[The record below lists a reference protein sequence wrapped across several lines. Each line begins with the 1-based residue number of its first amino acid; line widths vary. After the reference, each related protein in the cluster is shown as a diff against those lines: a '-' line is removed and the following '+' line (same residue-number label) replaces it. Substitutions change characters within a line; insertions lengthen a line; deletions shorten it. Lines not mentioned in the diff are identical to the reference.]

1 MGAMAVMDIILDFLY
16 VLIQRRLSSARK
28 LLQTGLA
35 VAGISLGVGSLVGS
49 ISFNGFSITADS
61 NSSPIFPI
69 LINALFFLGLLFLMA
84 GFLLELYERFLGE
97 ASQAH
102 RGKSVDLRSLP
113 KASAPNLSKSFPLT
127 IESSGVH
134 EDLYLYQYNDENLSD
149 WLLRST
155 TALSRFSKESL
166 ARLNEFENEHPLSI
180 GAIAHVPHCFALGF
194 LIANRRQVNYYCW
207 NRDQK
212 KENKSRWIDCRDKR
226 TRGQSIK
233 KNINVIQADSIN
245 TPLDVR
251 KLGLSIEL
259 SIPSNPENF
268 LNLVGLDAVCQIGLP
283 NQYIGNLFSEKEQVK
298 IISEI
303 RWLLNNELLKN
314 FCNLEE
320 LHLTITAQASFI
332 MRFGADLNQNHMPRI
347 IKVHHFD
354 RSIYPWCFILSPNS
368 DNLEFASVA
377 KL

>member
-1 MGAMAVMDIILDFLY
+1 MFDIILDFLY
-16 VLIQRRLSSARK
+16 VLAQRRLSSARK
-28 LLQTGLA
+28 LLQVGLA
-35 VAGISLGVGSLVGS
+35 VAGISFGIGSLVGS
-49 ISFNGFSITADS
+49 LSFNGYSFTADS
-61 NSSPIFPI
+61 NSSPISPI
-69 LINALFFLGLLFLMA
+69 FINIFFFLGLLFLII
-84 GFLLELYERFLGE
+84 GLLLELYERFLGE

-113 KASAPNLSKSFPLT
+113 KANAPNLSKSFPLT

-134 EDLYLYQYNDENLSD
+134 EDLYLYQYNNENLSD

-155 TALSRFSKESL
+155 TALSRFSNESL
-166 ARLNEFENEHPLSI
+166 VRLNEFEREHPLSV

-212 KENKSRWIDCRDKR
+212 KEDKNRWIDCRDKR

-233 KNINVIQADSIN
+233 NNITVIQANYIK
-245 TPLDVR
+245 TPLEVT
-251 KLGLSIEL
+251 KLGLSIEV

-268 LNLVGLDAVCQIGLP
+268 LNKVGLDAVCQIGLP
-283 NQYIGNLFSEKEQVK
+283 NQYIGNLFSEREQVK

-303 RWLLNNELLKN
+303 RWLLNNKLLKD
-314 FCNLEE
+314 FCNIEE
-320 LHLTITAQASFI
+320 LHITISAQASFI
-332 MRFGADLNQNHMPRI
+332 MRFGADLNQNHIPSI

-354 RSIYPWCFILSPNS
+354 RSNYPWCFILSPNS
-368 DNLEFASVA
+368 DNLEFSSVTE
-377 KL
+377 L